1 MGATMIW
8 TPDTL
13 SLMRAAD
20 QTRTVRAWAT
30 ECDDNG
36 PDQCESC
43 GHVEHDD
50 GCKNADL
57 TDDLIGVFTTWGENE
72 NT

>member
-1 MGATMIW
+1 MIW

-20 QTRTVRAWAT
+20 QSRTVRDWAT

-36 PDQCESC
+36 PPQCDAC
-43 GHVEHDD
+43 NHVDHDVT
-50 GCKNADL
+50 CANADL
-57 TDDLIGVFTTWGENE
+57 PDDLIGVLTTWGENE
-72 NT
+72 NST

>member
-1 MGATMIW
+1 MIW

-20 QTRTVRAWAT
+20 QSRTVRDWAT

-36 PDQCESC
+36 PPQCDAC
-43 GHVEHDD
+43 GHVDHDD

-57 TDDLIGVFTTWGENE
+57 PDDLIGVLTTWGENE
-72 NT
+72 NST

>member
-1 MGATMIW
+1 MIW
-8 TPDTL
+8 TPDL
-13 SLMRAAD
+13 IDRLRAAD
-20 QTRTVRAWAT
+20 QTRTVAAWAT

-36 PDQCESC
+36 PAQCDAC
-43 GHVEHDD
+43 GHVEHED

-57 TDDLIGVFTTWGENE
+57 PDDLIGVLTTWGENE